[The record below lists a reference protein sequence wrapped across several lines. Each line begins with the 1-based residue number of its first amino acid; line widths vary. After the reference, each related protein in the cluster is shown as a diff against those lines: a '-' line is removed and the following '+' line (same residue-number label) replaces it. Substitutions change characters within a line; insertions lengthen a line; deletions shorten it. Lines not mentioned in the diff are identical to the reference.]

1 MTLIRLIMILVFI
14 GVFDRE
20 YSLSLEKFS
29 ENEEKLLHKIDAPP
43 TMMSV
48 YCRYY
53 FKQLN
58 V

>member
-1 MTLIRLIMILVFI
+1 MILVLT
-14 GVFDRE
+14 GVFDKE

-53 FKQLN
+53 FKLLN